1 MKKIGSVL
9 FLSFVLIQIAACG
22 GAESYKTPLVNTPD
36 ILQSECRPADDATG
50 AEEGISIAVDGK
62 DVIVTHTNIL
72 APKGTTMGIVDTDG
86 NLSYEGMYNYF
97 YLEAGELFI
106 SLQEHFRFSSS
117 DENCLYDLKI
127 RVTHISGGI
136 YDFMVFDHNGKLA
149 YSKEVRIR

>member
-1 MKKIGSVL
+1 MKKIVFTL
-9 FLSFVLIQIAACG
+9 FLSAVLMQLAACG

-36 ILQSECRPADDATG
+36 ILQSECHPVEENAG
-50 AEEGISIAVDGK
+50 AEESIEIAVDGK
-62 DVIVTHTNIL
+62 DVIVMHRNIL
-72 APKGTTMGIVDTDG
+72 APRGTTMGIVDTDG
-86 NLSYEGMYNYF
+86 NLSYEGIYNYF

-117 DENCLYDLKI
+117 DENCFYDLKI

-149 YSKEVRIR
+149 YSREVRIR

>member
-1 MKKIGSVL
+1 MKKVGLIL
-9 FLSFVLIQIAACG
+9 FLSVILMQFAACG
-22 GAESYKTPLVNTPD
+22 GAESYKTPLVNIQD
-36 ILQSECRPADDATG
+36 ILQSECHPLDEASG
-50 AEEGISIAVDGK
+50 AEESISIAVDGK
-62 DVIVTHTNIL
+62 DVIVTHANIL

-86 NLSYEGMYNYF
+86 NLSYEAMYNYF

-106 SLQEHFRFSSS
+106 SLQEHFRFASS

-149 YSKEVRIR
+149 FSKEVRIR